1 MAAAN
6 HEPQR
11 GRRASPTIKLLLPV
25 SESDAS
31 VHVEVVAE
39 PVPVVI
45 PARAVLIAVRDVAI
59 AIAVDHEMCGESPA
73 PPSLDHSWD

>member
-1 MAAAN
+1 MAATDY
-6 HEPQR
+6 E
-11 GRRASPTIKLLLPV
+11 IKLLSPV

-45 PARAVLIAVRDVAI
+45 PARAVLITVRDVAI
-59 AIAVDHEMCGESPA
+59 AVAVDHEMCGVSSA
-73 PPSLDHSWD
+73 PPSLDRSRD